1 MILSR
6 KEIVLP
12 WDFDVLFGQFFAV
25 LKCYSF
31 DSGNFFASATKFDK
45 ISTAICFLQ
54 QKKRTT
60 DSEVWEEKKNS
71 DWCHNGINEV
81 DTLFKKRARGNKT
94 EEKSDAGW
102 WHNNATFP
110 RSKPFLWARHFSC
123 WPVAVSPPHIL
134 ILFLNLQ
141 YMHFWRKHF
150 FLN

>member
-54 QKKRTT
+54 QQ
-60 DSEVWEEKKNS
+60 KKNDRFRS
-71 DWCHNGINEV
+71 MRR
-81 DTLFKKRARGNKT
+81 KKKFR
-94 EEKSDAGW
+94 
-102 WHNNATFP
+102 
-110 RSKPFLWARHFSC
+110 L
-123 WPVAVSPPHIL
+123 VSQW
-134 ILFLNLQ
+134 NQ
-141 YMHFWRKHF
+141 
-150 FLN
+150 